1 MGMDI
6 FAIVFGVVAIGL
18 GGFFSLMRHLLKKN
32 RIAIRY
38 LQMQRRTAENHKQY
52 TIIWDIIRNNS

>member
-18 GGFFSLMRHLLKKN
+18 GGYFFINETFIKKDSDPDKTS
-32 RIAIRY
+32 AD
-38 LQMQRRTAENHKQY
+38 TEK
-52 TIIWDIIRNNS
+52 SSKES

>member
-18 GGFFSLMRHLLKKN
+18 GGFFFINETFIKKESDSDK
-32 RIAIRY
+32 ISAD
-38 LQMQRRTAENHKQY
+38 AEKNSREY

>member
-18 GGFFSLMRHLLKKN
+18 GGFFFINETFIKKESDSDKIFRCREEQQRIISSILLYG
-32 RIAIRY
+32 I
-38 LQMQRRTAENHKQY
+38 L
-52 TIIWDIIRNNS
+52 

>member
-18 GGFFSLMRHLLKKN
+18 GGFFFINETFIKKDSEHDKTS
-32 RIAIRY
+32 AD
-38 LQMQRRTAENHKQY
+38 TEK
-52 TIIWDIIRNNS
+52 SSKES

>member
-18 GGFFSLMRHLLKKN
+18 GGYFFINETFIKKDSDHDK
-32 RIAIRY
+32 ASAD
-38 LQMQRRTAENHKQY
+38 AEK
-52 TIIWDIIRNNS
+52 NSKKS